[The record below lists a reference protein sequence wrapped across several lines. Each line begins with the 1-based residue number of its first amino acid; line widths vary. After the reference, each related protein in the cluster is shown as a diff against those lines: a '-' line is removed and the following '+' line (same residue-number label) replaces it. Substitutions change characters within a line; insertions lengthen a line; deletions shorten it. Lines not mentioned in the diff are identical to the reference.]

1 MRIHVWGATQL
12 GWLLTVLSEIDD
24 LLKGFNHAS
33 EESSIWES
41 VSEFLPEKG
50 VKAYIY
56 HSFPAIGAT
65 DYESSF
71 SYLENLTSQSERSC
85 VVINAGFQK
94 LLRETTR
101 SLETPKFWCEWAAL
115 KTENQSVD
123 DNLSNPQFSETLK
136 GVSIPVHGPRWRN
149 GCFSIEFSDLSFKCQ
164 NIDIQTLQWVCQS
177 AHQNLCRLF
186 TDQKTDLPQL
196 TAREKQ
202 ILTWIALGKSNAD
215 IAEIL
220 GISFH
225 TVGTYTRRVFV
236 KTNTNN
242 RTSAAL
248 FGISN
253 GLINV

>member
-1 MRIHVWGATQL
+1 M
-12 GWLLTVLSEIDD
+12 TVLSEIGD
-24 LLKGFNHAS
+24 LLKGFDNAS
-33 EESSIWES
+33 KESSIWES
-41 VSEFLPEKG
+41 VSGFLPQKG

-56 HSFPAIGAT
+56 HSFPAIGAS
-65 DYESSF
+65 DYGAPF

-85 VVINAGFQK
+85 RVINTGFQR
-94 LLRETTR
+94 LLRETAR
-101 SLETPKFWCEWAAL
+101 DLISPKFWCEWAAL
-115 KTENQSVD
+115 KTAIQSVD
-123 DNLSNPQFSETLK
+123 ESMSNPQFSSPLE
-136 GVSIPVHGPRWRN
+136 GVSIPVHGPRWCN
-149 GCFSIEFSDLSFKCQ
+149 GCFSLEFFDLNDTSQ
-164 NIDIQTLQWVCQS
+164 DIDIQTLQWVCQS
-177 AHQNLCRLF
+177 AHQILCRIF
-186 TDQKTDLPQL
+186 TDQKTDMPQL

-220 GISFH
+220 GISYH